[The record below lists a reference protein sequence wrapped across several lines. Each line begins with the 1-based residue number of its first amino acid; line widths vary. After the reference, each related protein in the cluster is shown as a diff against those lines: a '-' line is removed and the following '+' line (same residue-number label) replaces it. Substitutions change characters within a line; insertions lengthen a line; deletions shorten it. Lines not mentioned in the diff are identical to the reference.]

1 MPPPP
6 ALALFSLH
14 GQTAVVTGAT
24 RGIGYAMAL
33 ALAEAGADLILV
45 QRDAAN
51 TAARDSIARATG
63 RDVTIHAADLADR
76 VAVHNLIPALAAAG
90 RRLHI
95 LLNCAGIQRRHPAH
109 VFPDHDWDEINLTS
123 VFTLCRA
130 FGAYL
135 LAAGD
140 NDGNTS
146 CSSDPPVPLPLPR
159 PPRRRGAII
168 NVASLLSFQGGVT
181 VPAYAAAKGGV
192 AQLTKALANEWA
204 AHGIAV
210 NAIAPG
216 YVDTDMNAALL
227 QDPARRAA
235 ITARIP
241 LGRWAAPDD
250 FKGVVVFLASEASAY
265 VSGEVVCVDGGWMGR

>member
-1 MPPPP
+1 
-6 ALALFSLH
+6 
-14 GQTAVVTGAT
+14 
-24 RGIGYAMAL
+24 MAL

-63 RDVTIHAADLADR
+63 RDITIHAADLADR
-76 VAVHNLIPALAAAG
+76 VAVRNLIPALAAAG

-109 VFPDHDWDEINLTS
+109 VFPDHDWDEVLQINLTS

-135 LAAGD
+135 LATD
-140 NDGNTS
+140 NDGNGS
-146 CSSDPPVPLPLPR
+146 RGSSSSPDPPVPLPLPR

>member
-1 MPPPP
+1 
-6 ALALFSLH
+6 
-14 GQTAVVTGAT
+14 
-24 RGIGYAMAL
+24 MAL

-90 RRLHI
+90 R
-95 LLNCAGIQRRHPAH
+95 HPAH
-109 VFPDHDWDEINLTS
+109 VFPDHDWDEVLQINLTS

-265 VSGEVVCVDGGWMGR
+265 VSGELACVDGGWMGR